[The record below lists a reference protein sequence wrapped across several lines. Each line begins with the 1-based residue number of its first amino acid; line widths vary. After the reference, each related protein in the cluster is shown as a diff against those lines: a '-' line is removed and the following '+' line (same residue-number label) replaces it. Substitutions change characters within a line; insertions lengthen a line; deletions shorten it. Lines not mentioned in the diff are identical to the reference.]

1 MPRLAAYVG
10 NGTRG
15 TLPRPSKGK
24 PSMQYDLSE
33 YTDSELS
40 ALLADTIDQNESIL
54 GFAKLTKKDREQIA
68 RNEGLLFL
76 IFAEQGNRK
85 GNR

>member
-1 MPRLAAYVG
+1 
-10 NGTRG
+10 
-15 TLPRPSKGK
+15 
-24 PSMQYDLSE
+24 MQYDLSE

-68 RNEGLLFL
+68 RNEGILFL